1 MSGLPDSI
9 VRRPEVNGN
18 EPEIDPPSFL
28 ERGRIRRRARY
39 LRRLREVQLR
49 DLGGFLV
56 ELRRFAA
63 ERPEVVQEKLEE
75 AARTDDELRRLEGAL
90 GAEHPL
96 RELREPGL
104 GGACAKCGAIHG
116 SADRFC
122 SACGHPLGPSRP
134 PRRRE
139 LTQ

>member
-1 MSGLPDSI
+1 MSGLSDSI

-18 EPEIDPPSFL
+18 DPAVGPPSFL

-56 ELRRFAA
+56 ELRRFGAQ
-63 ERPEVVQEKLEE
+63 RPEVVQEKLEE
-75 AARTDDELRRLEGAL
+75 AARTDDELRRLERAL

-96 RELREPGL
+96 RELREAGL
-104 GGACAKCGAIHG
+104 GGACARCGAIHG

-122 SACGHPLGPSRP
+122 SACGLSLSGA
-134 PRRRE
+134 RRGDDAS
-139 LTQ
+139 